1 MYYGWLKVLSAVQR
15 LTLAATLW
23 WWAFW
28 QPASAAA
35 LARSAHF
42 EVYAQAGEPA
52 ARTVLAWFERLHAF
66 FLQQTGLKLDDR
78 PAVRVIAFASAQD
91 YEPFRIRPTA
101 DAYYVGAPDRD
112 WIVMTSAGSGA
123 FRIAAHEYTHFVLR
137 ANGFHLPPWLNEGLA
152 EFFSGVQAEP
162 GTRSIGNGPAVR
174 TRALRR
180 RPWMPLS
187 DLLTLPDESAIRDQ
201 ADGSELFYAESWAL
215 TDMLLGA
222 PEYAPRFED
231 LIAALRSGAASPA
244 AVAEV
249 YRRPIDEIARDLR
262 EWVARRKPR
271 PLPLPPADSTPAEA
285 SEISSFDW
293 HLQLAE
299 LRMATG
305 RWDAAQAAYAALERE
320 QPNDPDIP
328 GALAAIALR
337 KGDADRARSE
347 WERASALGIRDA
359 AAWYRYAVLAQE
371 AGFTPAEVRAAF
383 ERAIALRPGFDD
395 ALFRLSQLENNAGR
409 FASAVEHLREIRAVP
424 PARQYAYWTAM
435 AYALGELGRR
445 EEARAAAGNAE
456 THAATA
462 EQRRYAAELAE
473 IAETDLVVEATHDPS
488 GAIRFVHRRVP
499 HNTLNW
505 NPFIEPTD
513 VVRRVEATLR
523 EIDCGPV
530 IRLHLEVA
538 AGGLTL
544 EIPDPGRVQMRHAP
558 ADFSCGPQPP
568 TPVTVTYAERRNAT
582 SSGIVRG
589 LEFH

>member
-462 EQRRYAAELAE
+462 EQRR
-473 IAETDLVVEATHDPS
+473 
-488 GAIRFVHRRVP
+488 
-499 HNTLNW
+499 
-505 NPFIEPTD
+505 
-513 VVRRVEATLR
+513 
-523 EIDCGPV
+523 
-530 IRLHLEVA
+530 
-538 AGGLTL
+538 
-544 EIPDPGRVQMRHAP
+544 
-558 ADFSCGPQPP
+558 
-568 TPVTVTYAERRNAT
+568 
-582 SSGIVRG
+582 
-589 LEFH
+589 